1 MSKEIRIVLA
11 VPDLKLR
18 EILLY
23 LLKAWEYNVVILEE
37 GEDLI
42 EYLKKENPGLIIIDA
57 SFEGKRGLQVCKEI
71 KEDFL
76 TSYIPTIVL
85 IDKRQLRRD
94 LLSIGQGVDD
104 YLIKPPDPIDLE
116 IRIVLALRSAAHHFN
131 ANALTR
137 LPGNKLIE
145 RELIERL
152 DSRQPFSFHYIDI
165 DNFKSYNDKYGYIR
179 GNQVI
184 IETAR
189 IISGNIK
196 ACGNGKDFVGHIGGD
211 DFVVITTPDKAEPV
225 AKQTIEDFDAMIPG
239 RYSNLDLKN
248 GFIVTRDR
256 SGRIA
261 NIPLVS
267 LSIAIVNNTLGKISN
282 LFELMDIT
290 TELKKYLKDLPGS
303 NFMVNRRGVNK
314 GIKTR
319 KQENCLRQ
327 LDPSLRPL
335 L

>member
-1 MSKEIRIVLA
+1 MNENIKIVLA

-23 LLKAWEYNVVILEE
+23 LLKAWEYNVVVLEE
-37 GEDLI
+37 GDDVI
-42 EYLKKENPGLIIIDA
+42 EYLKNENPSLIIIDA
-57 SFEGKRGLQVCKEI
+57 ALQDKGGLEICKEI
-71 KEDFL
+71 KSDFL

-85 IDKRQLRRD
+85 IDKKQLRRD
-94 LLSIGQGVDD
+94 LLSIEQGVDD

-145 RELIERL
+145 RELIQRL
-152 DSRQPFSFHYIDI
+152 DSRHLFSFHYIDI

-184 IETAR
+184 IETAK
-189 IISGNIK
+189 IISKNVK

-211 DFVVITTPDKAEPV
+211 DFVIITTPDKAE
-225 AKQTIEDFDAMIPG
+225 AIARQTIRDFDAMTLD
-239 RYSNLDLKN
+239 RYSSSDIKN
-248 GFIVTRDR
+248 GSIVSRDR
-256 SGRIA
+256 SGRMA
-261 NIPLVS
+261 NIPLMS
-267 LSIAIVNNTLGKISN
+267 LSIAIVNNTLDRVSN

-290 TELKKYLKDLPGS
+290 TELKNYLKGLRGS
-303 NFMVNRRGVNK
+303 NFMVNRRVVDK
-314 GIKTR
+314 GIKSRTG
-319 KQENCLRQ
+319 KK
-327 LDPSLRPL
+327 
-335 L
+335 

>member
-1 MSKEIRIVLA
+1 MSLDTKIVLA

-23 LLKAWEYNVVILEE
+23 LLKAWEYNVMMPQE
-37 GEDLI
+37 GEDII
-42 EYLKKENPGLIIIDA
+42 EYLKKENPSLIIMDA
-57 SFEGKRGLQVCKEI
+57 ALDNKKGLEICKAI
-71 KEDFL
+71 KADFL

-94 LLSIGQGVDD
+94 LLSIEQGVDD

-145 RELIERL
+145 RELIQRL
-152 DSRQPFSFHYIDI
+152 DSGNHFSFHYIDI

-179 GNQVI
+179 GNDVI
-184 IETAR
+184 IETAG
-189 IISGNIK
+189 IISGNVK
-196 ACGNGKDFVGHIGGD
+196 ARGNGKDFVGHIGGD
-211 DFVVITTPDKAEPV
+211 DFVVITTPEKAEPI
-225 AKQTIEDFDAMIPG
+225 AAGTIKEFDKMAAGCYPSPDIK
-239 RYSNLDLKN
+239 D
-248 GFIVTRDR
+248 GFIVARDR

-261 NIPLVS
+261 NIPLMS
-267 LSIAIVNNTLGKISN
+267 LSIAIVNNASGNISN

-290 TELKKYLKDLPGS
+290 TELKKYLKGLSGS
-303 NFMVNRRGVNK
+303 NFMVNRRILDK
-314 GIKTR
+314 GIKS
-319 KQENCLRQ
+319 RQ
-327 LDPSLRPL
+327 RE
-335 L
+335 